1 MTERLY
7 YTDPY
12 LTTFSATVVEQLTWE
27 DQPAVVLDRTAFY
40 PTSGGQPADTGLL
53 GGNRVVD
60 VVAREHDG
68 AIVHVLEQALTE
80 GEVHGTVDWHRR
92 FDHMQQHTGQHLL
105 SAGFEQLLGTDT
117 VGFHLGAQSSTVDLD
132 ATRLD
137 AASTEPVEE
146 LVNRVIWEDRPV
158 NTRFVDSDQLDAL
171 PLRRPPV
178 IEGSVRIIEV
188 AGPPTNAGHTFDVN
202 PCGGT
207 HVARTGEIGLLKIV
221 RLDYR
226 GEETRVEF
234 LCGERALRD
243 YQAKNAII
251 SQLASQLT
259 VGYWELDQAVDR
271 LQAEA
276 KEARRSLRQAQ
287 GRLLKAEAAELARA
301 ADLTGAYRLVWQ
313 VWEQRDPGELRAL
326 AQAVAQH
333 PGTVALLA
341 GIGQRTHL
349 CFSRAERVDL
359 DVSLLLRQ
367 ASGALGGKG
376 GGQPHMAQG
385 SAPVVDR
392 TRVEAVISGLVS
404 NLSPGAKV

>member
-1 MTERLY
+1 
-7 YTDPY
+7 
-12 LTTFSATVVEQLTWE
+12 
-27 DQPAVVLDRTAFY
+27 
-40 PTSGGQPADTGLL
+40 
-53 GGNRVVD
+53 
-60 VVAREHDG
+60 
-68 AIVHVLEQALTE
+68 
-80 GEVHGTVDWHRR
+80 
-92 FDHMQQHTGQHLL
+92 
-105 SAGFEQLLGTDT
+105 
-117 VGFHLGAQSSTVDLD
+117 
-132 ATRLD
+132 
-137 AASTEPVEE
+137 
-146 LVNRVIWEDRPV
+146 
-158 NTRFVDSDQLDAL
+158 
-171 PLRRPPV
+171 
-178 IEGSVRIIEV
+178 VRIVEV
-188 AGPPTNAGHTFDVN
+188 AGPPTNAGHSFDVN

-243 YQAKNAII
+243 YRAKNAMI

-287 GRLLKAEAAELARA
+287 GRLLKVEAAELAGA
-301 ADLTGAYRLVWQ
+301 ADCAGAYRLVWQ

-349 CFSRAERVDL
+349 CFSRAEGVDV
-359 DVSLLLRQ
+359 DVALLLRQ
-367 ASGALGGKG
+367 ACSALEGKG

-392 TRVEAVISGLVS
+392 TCVEAVISGLVS
-404 NLSPGAKV
+404 NLSPGAKG